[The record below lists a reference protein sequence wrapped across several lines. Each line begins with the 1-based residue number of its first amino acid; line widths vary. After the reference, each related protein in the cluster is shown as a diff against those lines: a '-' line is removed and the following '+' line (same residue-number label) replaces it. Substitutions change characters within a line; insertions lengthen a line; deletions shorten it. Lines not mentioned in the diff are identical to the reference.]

1 MFLTES
7 ASAHQ
12 HYAKRYVNFRKGQNE
27 QLLVIRGDHV
37 GEMAL
42 ELVLEE

>member
-1 MFLTES
+1 MFLTKS
-7 ASAHQ
+7 TSAHQ
-12 HYAKRYVNFRKGQNE
+12 HYAKRCVNFRKGQNE
-27 QLLVIRGDHV
+27 QLMVIRGDRV